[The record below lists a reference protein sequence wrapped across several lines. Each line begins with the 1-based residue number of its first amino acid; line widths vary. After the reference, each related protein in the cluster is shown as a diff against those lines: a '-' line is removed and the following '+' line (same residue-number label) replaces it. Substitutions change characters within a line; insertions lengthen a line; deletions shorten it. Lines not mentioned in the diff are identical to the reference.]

1 MLTIG
6 QAMARAS
13 ILSPQCA
20 AMSGSIADSFHELAS
35 LQTEINVIFLHD
47 RFKLSLMRI
56 RPASSGSVFWPNYW
70 ILAAPGHRMVRGY
83 ELIEGTLKA
92 EK

>member
-20 AMSGSIADSFHELAS
+20 AMPGSIADSFHELAS

-56 RPASSGSVFWPNYW
+56 RPASSGSVFWAQ
-70 ILAAPGHRMVRGY
+70 LLDFGGTGAPDGAG
-83 ELIEGTLKA
+83 L
-92 EK
+92 